1 MARRGRAPDAGG
13 GPLYRQIAN
22 RIAGLIE
29 AGTLR
34 AGDRVPSLRQTSAQQ
49 RVSLST
55 SLQAYGLLESRG
67 LVEARPQSGFYV
79 RPRLDVPAPDPERV
93 RVPAARTHVDLAS
106 ALETLLRASQDPTLV
121 GLGAAAPS
129 PELLPERSLA
139 RLIGPILRRKAG
151 HDAYSTAPG
160 LFALR
165 REIARRAIDWGGL
178 LSPDDVVTT
187 CGGTEALYLALRAVT
202 RPGDTVAV
210 ESPAYFGTL
219 LLLQNLGLTAV
230 EVPTLPGAGISV
242 DGLRQALAKHR
253 LAACIATFNCHNPLG
268 FVTGDEAT
276 RQIVELL
283 ARHEVPLIEDEVYGE
298 LQFSETPAR
307 PAKAFD
313 RAGLVLLCASFS
325 KVIAPGYRVGWIAAG
340 RYHRKVLELK
350 FTTTLATPTLPQLAI
365 AAFLR
370 GGAFDRHIR
379 QMRIA
384 CRARVERMREA
395 IGGHFPPGTRV
406 TKPAGGFLLWVEL
419 PGEVDALRLF
429 DEALDEGISI
439 TPGPAFSAR
448 LRFRNCIRL
457 NCAHPWSERIEWAL
471 AVLGRLVRAQGR
483 RSA

>member
-1 MARRGRAPDAGG
+1 MGHVRASGEGG
-13 GPLYRQIAN
+13 ATLYQHVAD

-34 AGDRVPSLRQTSAQQ
+34 AGDRVPSLRQTSSQQ

-55 SLQAYGLLESRG
+55 CLQAYALLESRG
-67 LVEARPQSGFYV
+67 LIEARPQSGFYV
-79 RPRLDVPAPDPERV
+79 RARLEIPAPAAPRL
-93 RVPAARTHVDLAS
+93 RVPTTRTHVDLAS
-106 ALETLLRASQDPTLV
+106 VLETLLRASQDPTLV

-129 PELLPERSLA
+129 PELLPGRRLA
-139 RLIGPILRRKAG
+139 RLIGPILRRHAG

-160 LFALR
+160 LAELR
-165 REIARRAIDWGGL
+165 REIARRAVDWGGM

-230 EVPTLPGAGISV
+230 EIETLPGTGISL
-242 DGLRQALAKHR
+242 DGLRRALEKHR

-268 FVTGDEAT
+268 FVVGDTAT
-276 RQIVELL
+276 QRVVELL

-298 LQFSETPAR
+298 LQFGTPLAR

-340 RYHRKVLELK
+340 RFHRQVLELK

-370 GGAFDRHIR
+370 GGGFDRHVR
-379 QMRIA
+379 QMRAA
-384 CRARVERMREA
+384 CRGQLERMREA
-395 IGGHFPPGTRV
+395 VGRHFPPGTRV
-406 TKPAGGFLLWVEL
+406 TRPAGGFLLWIEM
-419 PGEVDALRLF
+419 PAGVDALRLF
-429 DEALDEGISI
+429 DEALAERISV

-457 NCAHPWSERIEWAL
+457 NCAHPWSERIEA
-471 AVLGRLVRAQGR
+471 AVATLGRLVRAQAR
-483 RSA
+483 RTA